1 LPAGVEDDLIRGMY
15 RFAVQA
21 PANAKAAVRLLGSG
35 SILREVKAAA
45 ELLASDWGIAAE
57 VWSATSFSE
66 LAREARDVERFNRLH
81 PTEPARTSHVR
92 RCLAG
97 DAPVIASTDYVRAW
111 PQLIASYIDAPFT
124 ALGTDGFGRS
134 DTRAVLRRFFE
145 IDRHHVVLAA
155 LTALRERGQVD
166 AKTCAEA
173 IARYGLAPDVLA
185 PWLA

>member
-1 LPAGVEDDLIRGMY
+1 M
-15 RFAVQA
+15 
-21 PANAKAAVRLLGSG
+21 
-35 SILREVKAAA
+35 AAA

-66 LAREARDVERFNRLH
+66 LAREARDVERFNRLQ
-81 PTEPARTSHVR
+81 PAEPARTSHVR

-134 DTRAVLRRFFE
+134 GTRAQPCAVSSRSTAITWYWPHSRRCAN
-145 IDRHHVVLAA
+145 RARSTRRLAP
-155 LTALRERGQVD
+155 RRS
-166 AKTCAEA
+166 
-173 IARYGLAPDVLA
+173 RYGLAPDVLA
-185 PWLA
+185 PWLV